1 MVVSPQHTPLVYIR
15 LAGASVLA
23 GGVSHASRQVAQLAR
38 RGSIEIRVERD
49 HLRVHSVTTLSPG
62 EASLSASVKPRTPGD
77 DDDDDDDDDV
87 YAQDTL
93 TPPGHGGS
101 LCPIDRVPENN
112 RSVWVSL

>member
-23 GGVSHASRQVAQLAR
+23 GGVSHASRQVTQLTR

-77 DDDDDDDDDV
+77 DDDDADDDV
-87 YAQDTL
+87 YAPDTL
-93 TPPGHGGS
+93 TPPGHRGC